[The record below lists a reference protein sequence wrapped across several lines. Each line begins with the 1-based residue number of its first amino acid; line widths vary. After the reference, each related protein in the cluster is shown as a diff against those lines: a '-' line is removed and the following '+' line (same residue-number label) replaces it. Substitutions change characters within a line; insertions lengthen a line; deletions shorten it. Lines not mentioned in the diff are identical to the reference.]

1 MSTFTSVPPAGRAAL
16 ALFADA
22 PLTLR
27 LHVQAR
33 WRTCPLAEIAARVP
47 TRGAVLDVGCGHGL
61 FASYLALEAADRR
74 VVGVDL
80 DDRKLADAATVVERV
95 RERGGSLTLQVAPG
109 GAVPDGP
116 WDAITIV
123 DVLYLLPAAAQR
135 DLVERAAALLAAGG
149 RLLVKE
155 MAPVPAWKA
164 RWNRAQETLA
174 VKVVGF
180 TASESTGFTFVPPAE
195 MRGWL
200 EAWGL
205 DVAEV
210 PLDRGYLHPHHL
222 LVGSRPGPAPA
233 PGNSV
238 DPRPAV

>member
-1 MSTFTSVPPAGRAAL
+1 VSTFTPVPPGGRAAL

-22 PLTLR
+22 PVSMR
-27 LHVQAR
+27 VHVHAR
-33 WRTCPLAEIAARVP
+33 WRTCPLPEIATRVP
-47 TRGAVLDVGCGHGL
+47 TRGAVLDIGCGHGL
-61 FASYLALEAADRR
+61 FASYLALDATGRS

-80 DDRKLADAATVVERV
+80 DERKLADAATIVERV
-95 RERGGSLTLQVAPG
+95 RDAGGALTLQVAPG

-123 DVLYLLPAAAQR
+123 DVLYLLPPAAQR
-135 DLVERAAALLAAGG
+135 DLVERAAAQLAPGG

-155 MAPVPAWKA
+155 MAPTPGWKA

-180 TASESTGFTFVPPAE
+180 TASESAEFSFVAPAE
-195 MRGWL
+195 MRSWL
-200 EAWGL
+200 EACGL
-205 DVAEV
+205 GVSEV

-222 LVGSRPGPAPA
+222 LVGSRKIG
-233 PGNSV
+233 
-238 DPRPAV
+238 

>member
-1 MSTFTSVPPAGRAAL
+1 VSAFTPVPAAGRAAL
-16 ALFADA
+16 ALFSDA
-22 PLTLR
+22 PLSTR

-33 WRTCPLAEIAARVP
+33 WRTCPLAEVAARVP
-47 TRGAVLDVGCGHGL
+47 TRGEVLDIGCGHGL
-61 FASYLALEAADRR
+61 FAAYLALDAKSRR
-74 VVGVDL
+74 VVGVEL
-80 DDRKLADAATVVERV
+80 DERKLADASTVVDRV
-95 RERGGSLTLQVAPG
+95 HERGGSLALVVAPG

-116 WDAITIV
+116 WDAIIIV
-123 DVLYLLPAAAQR
+123 DVLYLLPAVAQR
-135 DLVERAAALLAAGG
+135 DLVERAAARLAPAA

-155 MAPVPAWKA
+155 MAPVPEWKA

-180 TASESTGFTFVPPAE
+180 TASESTGFTFVPPDE
-195 MRGWL
+195 IRGWL
-200 EAWGL
+200 AACGL

-222 LVGSRPGPAPA
+222 LVGCRPGPAPA
-233 PGNSV
+233 PDNSV